1 MCVLIRILD
10 VFKESTNQS
19 RTKFVNNH
27 NNRSAYRRRL
37 IDKFNWQNFA
47 MASIIEASSTLR
59 KRKHLK
65 RGINFTVM
73 VIGQSG
79 TGRST
84 FINTLCGQQ
93 VVDTSTTV
101 MLPTDTSTEIE
112 LQLREEMVEL
122 EDDEGVKIQLNIIDT
137 PGFGDSL
144 DNTPSFEL
152 ISDYIRHQYDEI
164 LLEESRVRRNPR
176 FKDGRVHACL
186 YLINPTGHGLKE
198 IDVEVIRQ
206 LGPIVNVIPIISKS
220 DSLTPAELK
229 LNKKLIMDDIDKY
242 QLPIYYFP
250 FDEDDVSDEDYRTN
264 TYLRSL
270 MPFSIIGSNDVDE
283 LPDGTVIRGRK
294 YPWGSLD
301 VEDASIS
308 DFVVLRNTLL
318 ISHLHELKDYTHE
331 ALYER
336 YRTEALSGESV
347 PHTKGSLKMKGTD
360 SKRAPSLGT
369 PNAQQQYG
377 NGGNPMVSP
386 DNGELASDQHKSNSQ
401 DTYLAREEQIKLEE
415 ERLRAFEERVQQ
427 ELVYKRKELLM
438 REQELRDI
446 EQRLEKEARMKE
458 ELGDIE

>member
-1 MCVLIRILD
+1 
-10 VFKESTNQS
+10 
-19 RTKFVNNH
+19 
-27 NNRSAYRRRL
+27 
-37 IDKFNWQNFA
+37 

-73 VIGQSG
+73 VVGQSG

-93 VVDTSTTV
+93 VVDVSTTV
-101 MLPTDTSTEIE
+101 MLPTDTSTDIE
-112 LQLREEMVEL
+112 LQLREETVEL

-206 LGPIVNVIPIISKS
+206 LGPIVNVIPVISKS
-220 DSLTPAELK
+220 DSLTPEELR
-229 LNKKLIMDDIDKY
+229 LNKRLIMDDIDKY

-250 FDEDDVSDEDYRTN
+250 FDEADISEEDYRTN
-264 TYLRSL
+264 TYLRTL
-270 MPFSIIGSNDVDE
+270 VPFSIIGSNDVDE
-283 LPDGTVIRGRK
+283 LPDGSVIRGRK
-294 YPWGSLD
+294 YPWGTLD

-331 ALYER
+331 ILYER
-336 YRTEALSGESV
+336 YRTEALSGESL
-347 PHTKGSLKMKGTD
+347 PHTGIPPKTSGGD
-360 SKRAPSLGT
+360 SRRGAPSQSSST
-369 PNAQQQYG
+369 QQQYG
-377 NGGNPMVSP
+377 SGGDHLLPPAENGTPHH
-386 DNGELASDQHKSNSQ
+386 QQSNSQ

-446 EQRLEKEARMKE
+446 EDRLEKEARMKQ
-458 ELGDIE
+458 ELDIQ

>member
-1 MCVLIRILD
+1 
-10 VFKESTNQS
+10 
-19 RTKFVNNH
+19 
-27 NNRSAYRRRL
+27 
-37 IDKFNWQNFA
+37 

-73 VIGQSG
+73 VVGQSG

-93 VVDTSTTV
+93 VVDVSTTV
-101 MLPTDTSTEIE
+101 MLPTDTSTDIE
-112 LQLREEMVEL
+112 LQLREETVEL

-198 IDVEVIRQ
+198 IDVEVMRQ
-206 LGPIVNVIPIISKS
+206 LGPIVNVIPVISKS
-220 DSLTPAELK
+220 DSLTPEELK
-229 LNKKLIMDDIDKY
+229 LNKRLIMDDIDKF

-250 FDEDDVSDEDYRTN
+250 FDEDDISDEDYRTN

-270 MPFSIIGSNDVDE
+270 TPFSIIGSNDVDE

-294 YPWGSLD
+294 YPWGTLD

-331 ALYER
+331 ILYER

-347 PHTKGSLKMKGTD
+347 PHTRSSSRTNDVD
-360 SKRAPSLGT
+360 SRRGAPSQSYGT
-369 PNAQQQYG
+369 QQQHA
-377 NGGNPMVSP
+377 NG
-386 DNGELASDQHKSNSQ
+386 SDHTLPPSNNESAPHRQESNSQ

-427 ELVYKRKELLM
+427 ELIYKRKELLM

-446 EQRLEKEARMKE
+446 EDRLEKEARMKQ
-458 ELGDIE
+458 ELDL

>member
-1 MCVLIRILD
+1 
-10 VFKESTNQS
+10 
-19 RTKFVNNH
+19 
-27 NNRSAYRRRL
+27 
-37 IDKFNWQNFA
+37 

-73 VIGQSG
+73 VVGQSG

-93 VVDTSTTV
+93 VVDVSTTV
-101 MLPTDTSTEIE
+101 MLPTDTSTDIE
-112 LQLREEMVEL
+112 LQLREETVEL

-206 LGPIVNVIPIISKS
+206 LGPIVNVIPVISKS
-220 DSLTPAELK
+220 DSLTPEELR
-229 LNKKLIMDDIDKY
+229 LNKRLIMDDIDKY

-250 FDEDDVSDEDYRTN
+250 FDEADISDEDYRTN
-264 TYLRSL
+264 TYLRTL
-270 MPFSIIGSNDVDE
+270 VPFSIIGSNDVDE

-294 YPWGSLD
+294 YPWGTLD

-331 ALYER
+331 ILYER

-347 PHTKGSLKMKGTD
+347 LHTGTSTKTNGID
-360 SKRAPSLGT
+360 SRRGAPSQSSHT
-369 PNAQQQYG
+369 QQQYG
-377 NGGNPMVSP
+377 NGNDHMLPP
-386 DNGELASDQHKSNSQ
+386 NDNETPHRQQSNSQ

-446 EQRLEKEARMKE
+446 EDRLEKEARMKQ
-458 ELGDIE
+458 ELDL

>member
-1 MCVLIRILD
+1 
-10 VFKESTNQS
+10 
-19 RTKFVNNH
+19 
-27 NNRSAYRRRL
+27 
-37 IDKFNWQNFA
+37 

-65 RGINFTVM
+65 RGITFTVM
-73 VIGQSG
+73 VVGQSG
-79 TGRST
+79 SGRST

-93 VVDTSTTV
+93 VVDVSTTV
-101 MLPTDTSTEIE
+101 MLPTDTTTEIE
-112 LQLREEMVEL
+112 LQLREETVEL

-198 IDVEVIRQ
+198 IDLEVIKQ
-206 LGPIVNVIPIISKS
+206 LGSIVNVIPVISKS
-220 DSLTPAELK
+220 DSLTPEELK
-229 LNKKLIMDDIDKY
+229 LNKRLIMDDIDKY
-242 QLPIYYFP
+242 SLPIYYFP
-250 FDEDDVSDEDYRTN
+250 FDEEDISEEDYRTN

-283 LPDGTVIRGRK
+283 MPDGTLIRGRK
-294 YPWGSLD
+294 YPWGTLD

-331 ALYER
+331 ILYER
-336 YRTEALSGESV
+336 YRTEALSGESFT
-347 PHTKGSLKMKGTD
+347 HGGSSIRSNGAESRRGASSAGGPGAGGAGAAGGGATEY
-360 SKRAPSLGT
+360 SPQS
-369 PNAQQQYG
+369 YG
-377 NGGNPMVSP
+377 NNTTNS
-386 DNGELASDQHKSNSQ
+386 NHQQTSNSQ

-446 EQRLEKEARMKE
+446 EERLEKEARIKQE
-458 ELGDIE
+458 QDL

>member
-1 MCVLIRILD
+1 
-10 VFKESTNQS
+10 
-19 RTKFVNNH
+19 
-27 NNRSAYRRRL
+27 
-37 IDKFNWQNFA
+37 

-65 RGINFTVM
+65 RGITFTIM
-73 VIGQSG
+73 VVGQSG
-79 TGRST
+79 SGRST

-93 VVDTSTTV
+93 VVDVSTTM

-112 LQLREEMVEL
+112 LQLREETVEL

-206 LGPIVNVIPIISKS
+206 LGPIVNVIPVISKS
-220 DSLTPAELK
+220 DSLTPEELK
-229 LNKKLIMDDIDKY
+229 LNKRLIMDDIDKY
-242 QLPIYYFP
+242 SLPIYYFP
-250 FDEDDVSDEDYRTN
+250 FDEEDISEEDYRTN

-270 MPFSIIGSNDVDE
+270 VPFSIIGSNDVDE
-283 LPDGTVIRGRK
+283 MPDGTLIRGRK
-294 YPWGSLD
+294 YPWGTLD

-318 ISHLHELKDYTHE
+318 ISHLHDLKDYTHE
-331 ALYER
+331 ILYER
-336 YRTEALSGESV
+336 YRTEALSGESAA
-347 PHTKGSLKMKGTD
+347 HGGASIRSNGTEAR
-360 SKRAPSLGT
+360 RAASGT
-369 PNAQQQYG
+369 GGPAEYSPQSYATNAVNYHQ
-377 NGGNPMVSP
+377 
-386 DNGELASDQHKSNSQ
+386 KSNSQ

-427 ELVYKRKELLM
+427 ELVFKRKELLM

-446 EQRLEKEARMKE
+446 EERLEKEARMKQE
-458 ELGDIE
+458 QDL